1 MTFVALLPAFP
12 QPGSQASAARLDR
25 RHRADGPAINRKVDS
40 AWGGPF
46 SAGALARQHYAG
58 SMEGNAGNTVHDGTG
73 HDGTGHEGSGQVATG
88 NVGTPDGGTLQD
100 GYPHA
105 GTEPTGAAV
114 ILRVLRVSLHVG
126 FAVLLLVAL
135 VRLLAGGITGQDGVT
150 LLLALLL
157 AAFYLAGT
165 VLEKR
170 HAARRTRFDP
180 RPYSAWWLGGVTVL
194 WLLLIWTSAD
204 FVWLA
209 FPLFFLQLHVL
220 RRRLALPAI
229 AFSTLFVIGA
239 LWFHNGGASSP
250 DPASMAPQLPMVLG
264 PAFGAAFAVVTG
276 LAYRALFLEA
286 ENQRLAAE
294 ELRRTR
300 AELARTQHN
309 AGTLAERTR
318 LAREIHD
325 TLAQGLSSIVLMG
338 RAAEKALD
346 DGEPAVARERLRLVR
361 DTAAA
366 NLAEAR
372 NFVRALQSP
381 DLEDGSLVAGLLRL
395 CEKTEAETAARG
407 AGLRCRLDVE
417 GVPVELPAAHQ
428 TVLLRAAQASL
439 ANVRV
444 HAQASTAVV
453 TLSFLGPEVA
463 MDIYDDGAGFDPAAL
478 PARPDGSGYGLTSLR
493 ERVAA
498 LHGQLDIES
507 APGEGT
513 VVAIRLPLAPAPDS
527 TPGSAPGSSAASAQT
542 RRSRP

>member
-1 MTFVALLPAFP
+1 
-12 QPGSQASAARLDR
+12 
-25 RHRADGPAINRKVDS
+25 
-40 AWGGPF
+40 
-46 SAGALARQHYAG
+46 
-58 SMEGNAGNTVHDGTG
+58 MEGDAGNTVHDGTG
-73 HDGTGHEGSGQVATG
+73 HEGT
-88 NVGTPDGGTLQD
+88 
-100 GYPHA
+100 PHA
-105 GTEPTGAAV
+105 GTESTGAAV

-135 VRLLAGGITGQDGVT
+135 VRLLAGGITGEDWIT

-157 AAFYLAGT
+157 AALYLVGT

-180 RPYSAWWLGGVTVL
+180 RPYSAWWLGGVSVL

-204 FVWLA
+204 FVWLV

-229 AFSTLFVIGA
+229 ALSTLFVIGA
-239 LWFHNGGASSP
+239 LWFHNGGAASP
-250 DPASMAPQLPMVLG
+250 ELPMMLG

-346 DGEPAVARERLRLVR
+346 DGEPAVARERLRIVR

-395 CEKTEAETAARG
+395 CEMTEAETAARG
-407 AGLRCRLDVE
+407 TLLRCRLDVE
-417 GVPVELPAAHQ
+417 GVPVELPATHQ
-428 TVLLRAAQASL
+428 TALLRAAQASL

-444 HAQASTAVV
+444 HAQAGTAVV
-453 TLSFLGPEVA
+453 TLSFLGPDVT
-463 MDIYDDGAGFDPAAL
+463 MDIYDDGTGFDPAAL

-493 ERVAA
+493 DRVAA

-513 VVAIRLPLAPAPDS
+513 VVAIRLPLGQMSDS
-527 TPGSAPGSSAASAQT
+527 APGSAPGSKAAPAQAGGD
-542 RRSRP
+542 RK

>member
-1 MTFVALLPAFP
+1 M
-12 QPGSQASAARLDR
+12 
-25 RHRADGPAINRKVDS
+25 DGD
-40 AWGGPF
+40 
-46 SAGALARQHYAG
+46 
-58 SMEGNAGNTVHDGTG
+58 AGNTVYI
-73 HDGTGHEGSGQVATG
+73 GTGHEGELHAGAVG
-88 NVGTPDGGTLQD
+88 VGTAR
-100 GYPHA
+100 A

-114 ILRVLRVSLHVG
+114 ILRILRVSLHVG

-135 VRLLAGGITGQDGVT
+135 VRLLAGGITGQEWIT
-150 LLLALLL
+150 LLLAVLL
-157 AAFYLAGT
+157 AAFYLLGT

-170 HAARRTRFDP
+170 HAAHRTRFDP
-180 RPYSAWWLGGVTVL
+180 RPYSAWWLGGVCLL
-194 WLLLIWTSAD
+194 WLLLVWASAD

-229 AFSTLFVIGA
+229 ALSTFFVIAA
-239 LWFHNGGASSP
+239 LWFHDGGIAPSGQASV
-250 DPASMAPQLPMVLG
+250 APQLPMVLG

-346 DGEPAVARERLRLVR
+346 DGEPAVARERLRIVR

-417 GVPVELPAAHQ
+417 GVPVELPGAHQ

-439 ANVRV
+439 ANVRA
-444 HAQASTAVV
+444 HAQARTAVV
-453 TLSFLGPEVA
+453 TLSFLGPDVA
-463 MDIYDDGAGFDPAAL
+463 MDIYDDGTGFDPSAL

-493 ERVAA
+493 DRVAA

-507 APGEGT
+507 GPGEGT
-513 VVAIRLPLAPAPDS
+513 VVAIRLPLGEPAD
-527 TPGSAPGSSAASAQT
+527 TAPGSNAALAPA
-542 RRSRP
+542 RGDRK

>member
-1 MTFVALLPAFP
+1 
-12 QPGSQASAARLDR
+12 
-25 RHRADGPAINRKVDS
+25 
-40 AWGGPF
+40 
-46 SAGALARQHYAG
+46 
-58 SMEGNAGNTVHDGTG
+58 MEGNAGNTVHDGTG
-73 HDGTGHEGSGQVATG
+73 HDGTTHEGAGHVVPR
-88 NVGTPDGGTLQD
+88 NVGTLHGGTPDGGYQ
-100 GYPHA
+100 HA

-135 VRLLAGGITGQDGVT
+135 VRLLTGGITGQSWPT

-157 AAFYLAGT
+157 AAFYLVGT

-170 HAARRTRFDP
+170 HATRRTRFDP
-180 RPYSAWWLGGVTVL
+180 RPYSAWWLGGVCVL

-239 LWFHNGGASSP
+239 LWFHNGGAASP
-250 DPASMAPQLPMVLG
+250 DPASVAPQLPMVLG

-346 DGEPAVARERLRLVR
+346 DGEPAVARERLRIVR

-407 AGLRCRLDVE
+407 TGLRCRLDVE
-417 GVPVELPAAHQ
+417 GVPVELPGAHQ
-428 TVLLRAAQASL
+428 TALLRAAQASL

-444 HAQASTAVV
+444 HAHASTAVV

-463 MDIYDDGAGFDPAAL
+463 MDIYDDGTGFDPAAL
-478 PARPDGSGYGLTSLR
+478 PPRPDGSGYGLTSLR

-513 VVAIRLPLAPAPDS
+513 VVAIRLPLGQAPDS
-527 TPGSAPGSSAASAQT
+527 AHGTASGSNATSGQISGG
-542 RRSRP
+542 RP

>member
-1 MTFVALLPAFP
+1 MEGDAGNPVNDGTI
-12 QPGSQASAARLDR
+12 PGGTGQ
-25 RHRADGPAINRKVDS
+25 DGAMH
-40 AWGGPF
+40 
-46 SAGALARQHYAG
+46 AGA
-58 SMEGNAGNTVHDGTG
+58 
-73 HDGTGHEGSGQVATG
+73 
-88 NVGTPDGGTLQD
+88 
-100 GYPHA
+100 
-105 GTEPTGAAV
+105 EPTGAAV

-135 VRLLAGGITGQDGVT
+135 VRFLTGGVHGPGWI
-150 LLLALLL
+150 ALLL
-157 AAFYLAGT
+157 APLLAAVYLVGT

-170 HAARRTRFDP
+170 HSSDPARFDP
-180 RPYSAWWLGGVTVL
+180 RPYSGWWLGGVSLL
-194 WLLLIWTSAD
+194 WLLLVWASAD

-229 AFSTLFVIGA
+229 ALSTGLVIAA
-239 LWFHNGGASSP
+239 LWFHGGGTAPSGQAGAGQASP
-250 DPASMAPQLPMVLG
+250 GPELPMVLG
-264 PAFGAAFAVVTG
+264 PVFGAAFAVVTG

-286 ENQRLAAE
+286 ENQRLAAV

-346 DGEPAVARERLRLVR
+346 DGDSAMARERLRIVQ

-381 DLEDGSLVAGLLRL
+381 DLEDGSLVASLHRL
-395 CEKTEAETAARG
+395 CEKTEAEADARG

-417 GVPVELPAAHQ
+417 GPPAELPAAHQ
-428 TVLLRAAQASL
+428 STLLRAAQASL
-439 ANVRV
+439 ANVRI
-444 HAQASTAVV
+444 HAQASVAVV

-463 MDIYDDGAGFDPAAL
+463 MDIYDDGGGFDPAAVA
-478 PARPDGSGYGLTSLR
+478 ARPDGSGYGLRSLR

-498 LHGQLDIES
+498 LNGQLDIES

-513 VVAIRLPLAPAPDS
+513 VVAIRLPLGNQADS
-527 TPGSAPGSSAASAQT
+527 NAAVAQAGKEL
-542 RRSRP
+542 P